1 MMNTRYVYPFLLLAV
16 LLGAIASCG
25 NGSREDQIEDLM
37 DRADE
42 AKTDNFYDDPYEYNQ
57 AIIGLQTEIGYQL
70 IQAETVEEIEKARET
85 ILTNTQALEKLSY
98 SGVDYGFKSSML
110 DLFSFYLRLT
120 ENEFLEIYDLVAE
133 MEENTSDESFV
144 LEGYSRLLEIQNNID
159 EEEMELSNAM
169 LSSQEEFAANN
180 NFELI
185 DNPLDEEINAINEGL

>member
-42 AKTDNFYDDPYEYNQ
+42 
-57 AIIGLQTEIGYQL
+57 
-70 IQAETVEEIEKARET
+70 
-85 ILTNTQALEKLSY
+85 
-98 SGVDYGFKSSML
+98 
-110 DLFSFYLRLT
+110 
-120 ENEFLEIYDLVAE
+120 
-133 MEENTSDESFV
+133 SFV

-169 LSSQEEFAANN
+169 LSSQEEFATNN

>member
-16 LLGAIASCG
+16 LLGVITSCDNASK
-25 NGSREDQIEDLM
+25 EEQIEDLM
-37 DRADE
+37 DSADE
-42 AKTDNFYDDPYEYNQ
+42 AKTNNFYDDPYEYNQ

-70 IQAETVEEIEKARET
+70 IHAETVEEIEKARET
-85 ILTNTQALEKLSY
+85 ILTNIQALEKLSY

-133 MEENTSDESFV
+133 MEEKSSDESFV

-159 EEEMELSNAM
+159 EEEAELSNAM
-169 LSSQEEFAANN
+169 LSSQEEFAAQN

>member
-16 LLGAIASCG
+16 LLGVIASCDS
-25 NGSREDQIEDLM
+25 GSKEEQIEDLM
-37 DRADE
+37 DSADE
-42 AKTDNFYDDPYEYNQ
+42 AKTNNFYDDPYEYNQ

-70 IQAETVEEIEKARET
+70 IHAETVEEIEKARET
-85 ILTNTQALEKLSY
+85 ILTNIQALEKLSY

-133 MEENTSDESFV
+133 MEEKSSDESFV

-169 LSSQEEFAANN
+169 LSSQEEFAAQN
-180 NFELI
+180 NFGLL

>member
-1 MMNTRYVYPFLLLAV
+1 
-16 LLGAIASCG
+16 
-25 NGSREDQIEDLM
+25 
-37 DRADE
+37 
-42 AKTDNFYDDPYEYNQ
+42 
-57 AIIGLQTEIGYQL
+57 
-70 IQAETVEEIEKARET
+70 
-85 ILTNTQALEKLSY
+85 
-98 SGVDYGFKSSML
+98 ML

-180 NFELI
+180 NFELME
-185 DNPLDEEINAINEGL
+185 NPIDEEINAINEGL